1 MTAPDPTRSL
11 GRKVYDFCTNAR
23 AQLIGLRNP
32 AAAMDYLRG
41 RQALLSYA
49 AGSRRGANRLW
60 NPKNQAADELL
71 RRDGRLIT
79 ARARDLERNS
89 GHVSG
94 ALDKICNNVLG
105 DSGIRPQAQLKD
117 LGGRLDR
124 ERNKAVEEQFRR
136 WAEDPRVDFYGKQE
150 LALRHS
156 WIDGEVLLHLHES
169 PALYRAGLVPLGL
182 EVLEADHLD
191 NSVNGVLANGNKA
204 VRGVEF
210 DAEGHPVAY
219 HLFTEHPGASATN
232 MRSFSLG
239 KSQRVDA
246 SRILHPFWRK
256 RASQTRGVSWLAS
269 VIMEM
274 HDFDEYQDS
283 ERIAARLTSAFGFFI
298 ETAYPET
305 LGGMFPGQALPGHAC
320 ASPSALDGAKL
331 PAHIDPGRVQTLPPG
346 TKIHAEGFERP
357 GSNYASYTDVSLQGA
372 SCGLGMSYEAYSN
385 NYSKA
390 TYSSARSA
398 ALEERRGYKRQQAY
412 LVKHLCRP
420 VWRRWG
426 QLLALTDLAAPLAL
440 PAGGDIPVSWQT
452 PGWAWVDPQKDANA
466 SKIRLALGVTSRRRI
481 AADTGD
487 DLDEIMDEVREE
499 QELYG
504 DLLAPT
510 APATKETPDAPEKG

>member
-1 MTAPDPTRSL
+1 MSAPESTRTL
-11 GRKVYDFCTNAR
+11 GRRVYDLCTSVR
-23 AQLIGLRNP
+23 AQLIGLADP
-32 AAAMDYLRG
+32 ARAMAYMRG

-60 NPKNQAADELL
+60 NPKNQTTDELL
-71 RRDGRLIT
+71 RRDWRLIT

-94 ALDKICNNVLG
+94 ALDKICGNVLG
-105 DSGIRPQAQLKD
+105 DCGIRPQAQLKGQ
-117 LGGRLDR
+117 GGTLDR
-124 ERNKAVEEQFRR
+124 ERNKAVEELFRR
-136 WAEDPRVDFYGKQE
+136 WAMHPRVRFAAAQE

-156 WIDGEVLLHLHES
+156 WIDGEVLLHLYES
-169 PALYRAGLVPLGL
+169 PALYREGVVPLGL

-191 NSVNGVLANGNKA
+191 NSVNGLQPNGNKA
-204 VRGVEF
+204 VRGIEF
-210 DAEGHPVAY
+210 DAEGFPVAY
-219 HLFTEHPGASATN
+219 HLYTEHPGASATDL
-232 MRSFSLG
+232 RSFALG
-239 KSQRVDA
+239 KSSRIDA

-305 LGGMFPGQALPGHAC
+305 IPGMFGGQGLPGHAS
-320 ASPSALDGAKL
+320 AAPSALDGAKL
-331 PAHIDPGRVQTLPPG
+331 PAHIDPGRVQALPPG
-346 TKIHAEGFERP
+346 TKIHAEGFQRP

-372 SCGLGMSYEAYSN
+372 SCGLGMSFEAYSN

-412 LVKHLCRP
+412 IVNQVCRP

-426 QLLALTDLAAPLAL
+426 QLLALTDLAGGLAL
-440 PAGGDIPVSWQT
+440 PAGEIPVSWQT

-487 DLDEIMDEVREE
+487 DLDDIMDEVREE

-504 DLLAPT
+504 DLLAPAP
-510 APATKETPDAPEKG
+510 APATKENADAPQEG